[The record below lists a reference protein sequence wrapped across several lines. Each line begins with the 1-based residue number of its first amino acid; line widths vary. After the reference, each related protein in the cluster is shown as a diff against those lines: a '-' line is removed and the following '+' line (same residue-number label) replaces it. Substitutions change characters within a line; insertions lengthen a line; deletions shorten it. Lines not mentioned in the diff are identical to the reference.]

1 MAVSD
6 ESQFKTSF
14 ETRYRTWSSLY
25 PYVLIFFTSYATF
38 YQKTVFIMKRKSDRS
53 SDQSEGK
60 IRVES
65 LFRPGTRVDVVF
77 NSKSMI
83 PDVRAAVIYEC
94 NHDLL
99 QMVISQT
106 RPKIDPSFEFNE
118 MDITVLVEE
127 ELNQKN
133 RNGLGCII
141 LRYLKDYMISEQT
154 TENAL
159 LVEYFLPIKEMNV
172 RSAFRFEPDNMFT
185 VEGVIDAGEKQ
196 YVSGRDFK
204 VKDISFT
211 GIGLIVPNY
220 LKQEHKNFLLEMEKG
235 EIVGITLKLIEN
247 TSGENEIMVSS
258 EVEVV
263 RLAHTLNPKNR
274 LIGMRFTKL
283 SQKDE
288 ESLSRFIHNA
298 QLNKIRKISRY

>member
-1 MAVSD
+1 
-6 ESQFKTSF
+6 
-14 ETRYRTWSSLY
+14 
-25 PYVLIFFTSYATF
+25 
-38 YQKTVFIMKRKSDRS
+38 MKKKSDRS
-53 SDQSEGK
+53 SDQSK
-60 IRVES
+60 RKNRVES

-77 NSKSMI
+77 NNKSMI
-83 PDVRAAVIYEC
+83 PDVRSAVIYEC
-94 NHDLL
+94 NYALS

-106 RPKIDPSFEFNE
+106 RPQIVPSFEFDE
-118 MDITVLVEE
+118 MDVTVLVEE

-133 RNGLGCII
+133 RNGLGCRI
-141 LRYLKDYMISEQT
+141 LRFLKDYMISEQA

-159 LVEYFLPIKEMNV
+159 LVEYSLPIAEMNV

-196 YVSGRDFK
+196 YVSGTDFK

-211 GIGLIVPNY
+211 GIGLIVPKY
-220 LKQEHKNFLLEMEKG
+220 LEKERKKRLLEMEKG
-235 EIVGITLKLIEN
+235 ETASIVLKLIDN

-258 EVEVV
+258 KVEMV
-263 RLAHTLNPKNR
+263 RQASTLNPKNI

-298 QLNKIRKISRY
+298 QLNKIRKIRRY

>member
-1 MAVSD
+1 MV
-6 ESQFKTSF
+6 
-14 ETRYRTWSSLY
+14 
-25 PYVLIFFTSYATF
+25 
-38 YQKTVFIMKRKSDRS
+38 
-53 SDQSEGK
+53 
-60 IRVES
+60 
-65 LFRPGTRVDVVF
+65 
-77 NSKSMI
+77 

-94 NHDLL
+94 NHDLS

-127 ELNQKN
+127 DLNQKN
-133 RNGLGCII
+133 RNGLGCMI

-204 VKDISFT
+204 VKDISST

-220 LKQEHKNFLLEMEKG
+220 LKQERKNFLLEMGKG
-235 EIVGITLKLIEN
+235 EIAGITLRLIEN

-263 RLAHTLNPKNR
+263 RLARTLSPKNR
-274 LIGMRFTKL
+274 LIGMRFTTL